1 MTDRRPVARPGGS
14 AVDAFLDQAKQVAPA
29 AGGIPKARLV
39 FALDATM
46 SRQPTWDLACRLQGE
61 MFATASS
68 VGGLGV
74 QLVYFRGFDECKAS
88 RWVNEPKALTGLMSG
103 IDCRGGHTQIVR
115 VLRHVA
121 NEAGRSPVR
130 ALVFVGDAMEE
141 PIDTVC
147 AAAGEL
153 ALRGIKAFMFHEG
166 HDPEAARAF
175 QEVARLTGGA
185 YARFDAAAPG
195 QLAGL
200 LRAAAAYASGG
211 VGALKRLASGDA
223 DARRLLTAM
232 GGRS

>member
-1 MTDRRPVARPGGS
+1 
-14 AVDAFLDQAKQVAPA
+14 
-29 AGGIPKARLV
+29 
-39 FALDATM
+39 
-46 SRQPTWDLACRLQGE
+46 
-61 MFATASS
+61 
-68 VGGLGV
+68 
-74 QLVYFRGFDECKAS
+74 
-88 RWVNEPKALTGLMSG
+88 
-103 IDCRGGHTQIVR
+103 
-115 VLRHVA
+115 
-121 NEAGRSPVR
+121 VR

-141 PIDTVC
+141 PIDSVC

-185 YARFDAAAPG
+185 YARFDANAPG

-211 VGALKRLASGDA
+211 VDALKRLASGDA